1 MRFKEAWRLS
11 RTPYIEVAF
20 RSAQMNRAGSQSG
33 AAFSR
38 SDPKARVKAIIR
50 STRISKIFFT
60 LFIAG
65 GSAFPFL
72 QYFTEHAPAILVSAI
87 SLSLL
92 ISLGYLILFLFQI
105 LPSFASSEPY
115 SFLMTL
121 PFDAKDF
128 EFVTFLSFAR
138 TFDTQAIAAIVVQV
152 GLVGFLTH
160 SVFAAF
166 LMLIVSSVNIVFGI
180 SIALYLARVFYKNM
194 MRGGRSITSTIS
206 RFVFMISWGIA
217 ALSFGYIF
225 YFVTYLTKYVDAAVQ
240 SNLTQPVGVVF
251 TVVHPFSAAL
261 TITSVVYP
269 TIYGTRGITEL
280 QILAYIASVI
290 YLMIGVFAARRT
302 LGVVASVAQGQGVN
316 IQRIVAKEF
325 LVKPR
330 IPLLAYLQK
339 DLRIASKS
347 PSTAFL
353 FAFPVFETI
362 IIFFSVSSIAKF
374 SATSIFSSMAIGLF
388 FIMFMSSA
396 LLNTEASSIDLTLSL
411 PLRPAV
417 IVNAKALLVALTYLP
432 VPIVMTILVLHKGLT
447 SPLLVLIP
455 YIEIFA
461 VASAGAAQ
469 IGMFIVAR
477 RKVVV
482 STDLGQQRTK
492 SIAVFQPAGFSLIGG
507 RDVIRLAKSLIV
519 GVVLLGIPI
528 AAYVVSWYLGHSHFS
543 SIIVMGLAGV
553 IEFVAVEY
561 LINR

>member
-11 RTPYIEVAF
+11 KTPYIEVAF

-33 AAFSR
+33 SAFSR
-38 SDPKARVKAIIR
+38 SSPEARIKSIIR
-50 STRISKIFFT
+50 STRISKIIFT

-65 GSAFPFL
+65 GSAFPFF
-72 QYFTEHAPAILVSAI
+72 QYFTTHTPTILVSAI

-115 SFLMTL
+115 SFLTTL
-121 PFDAKDF
+121 PFAAKDF
-128 EFVTFLSFAR
+128 EFVTFLSFVR
-138 TFDTQAIAAIVVQV
+138 TFDSQAIAAIAVQV

-160 SVFAAF
+160 SALAAF
-166 LMLIVSSVNIVFGI
+166 LMLIASSVNVVFGI
-180 SIALYLARVFYKNM
+180 FIALFLSRVFYKNM
-194 MRGGRSITSTIS
+194 MRGGRSIASTIS
-206 RFVFMISWGIA
+206 RFVFLITWGIA
-217 ALSFGYIF
+217 VMSFGF
-225 YFVTYLTKYVDAAVQ
+225 FFDFVTYLTKYIDTAVQ
-240 SNLTQPVGVVF
+240 SNLSQPIGIVF
-251 TVVHPFSAAL
+251 TIVHPFSAAL

-269 TIYGTRGITEL
+269 TLYSASRISNL
-280 QILAYIASVI
+280 QIVAYAALVVYLA
-290 YLMIGVFAARRT
+290 IGVFAARRT
-302 LGVVASVAQGQGVN
+302 LSVIASVAQGQGVN
-316 IQRIVAKEF
+316 IQRIAAKEF

-330 IPLLAYLQK
+330 MPLFAYLQK

-362 IIFFSVSSIAKF
+362 IIFFSVSSVLKF
-374 SATSIFSSMAIGLF
+374 SATTIFSSMAIGLF

-455 YIEIFA
+455 YVEIFA

-469 IGMFIVAR
+469 IGMFIVAH
-477 RKVVV
+477 RKVIV
-482 STDLGQQRTK
+482 STVLGEQRTK

-528 AAYVVSWYLGHSHFS
+528 AAYTFSWYLGHNHFS
-543 SIIVMGLAGV
+543 SITVMGLAGV
-553 IEFVAVEY
+553 LEFVAVEY